1 MFNFGGFRGGYNG
14 YNNYKGYDDD
24 DFVAGADEYNKGR
37 GNVNTIVR
45 GLAPGQEVAVWF
57 DSSGFIRA
65 QFQASQ
71 GNFVLFLIGGRV
83 VRILTRDI
91 RAIALL

>member
-1 MFNFGGFRGGYNG
+1 MFNFGGHRCG
-14 YNNYKGYDDD
+14 DDE
-24 DFVAGADEYNKGR
+24 FVAGARDHGH
-37 GNVNTIVR
+37 GHVHGIVR

-65 QFQASQ
+65 RFQTTQ
-71 GNFVLFLIGGRV
+71 GNFTLFLIGGVV